1 MNTLSQ
7 KQRDCLEKAEG
18 ITITT
23 NPRPKSAPETF
34 SNLYGDTLKDLDL
47 GMAELQMVA
56 LGAGAGIGLGKCMA
70 VVSKVNVGT
79 VGHVDHGN
87 TVLPV
92 AILDTLLSIYYN
104 YEEKLTLK
112 ENTEVSC
119 KDRTSGVSLPKV
131 KTGSGHWKPFYQTNK
146 Y

>member
-34 SNLYGDTLKDLDL
+34 SNLYGDTLKDLYL
-47 GMAELQMVA
+47 GMVELQMVA
-56 LGAGAGIGLGKCMA
+56 LGAGAGIGLGKC
-70 VVSKVNVGT
+70 VSDDYTKIIIER
-79 VGHVDHGN
+79 
-87 TVLPV
+87 L
-92 AILDTLLSIYYN
+92 
-104 YEEKLTLK
+104 YEPNLTLK
-112 ENTEVSC
+112 EDTEISC
-119 KDRTSGVSLPKV
+119 KDRASGLSLPKV